1 MEIGKRAPQLR
12 RGTPPAPARIAGNA
26 PEIFGN
32 LNRKPARRA
41 LRVLFSD
48 PTKRGFPRAPRQKKR
63 AVQAEIRGSKA
74 PAPPVKIPRTARI
87 PPEKFHAAA
96 FRRGSSRRNTPRGI
110 FQKRRARRG
119 PESRPRGL
127 QPHSARLR
135 HPAPLRRSG
144 PGNVPRRRYLPEFL
158 FEITSNTESGRE

>member
-1 MEIGKRAPQLR
+1 MQLRVSPFNPLVQSRPSKKLSGASGRRRPPRRAPTIYLTRLSTFLFRPVQN
-12 RGTPPAPARIAGNA
+12 PKIFSAP
-26 PEIFGN
+26 
-32 LNRKPARRA
+32 RRA
-41 LRVLFSD
+41 TMSVPSGASGAHSTR
-48 PTKRGFPRAPRQKKR
+48 
-63 AVQAEIRGSKA
+63 
-74 PAPPVKIPRTARI
+74 
-87 PPEKFHAAA
+87 KFHAAA
-96 FRRGSSRRNTPRGI
+96 FRRGSSRRGTPRGI

-144 PGNVPRRRYLPEFL
+144 PVDVPQRRYLPEFL

>member
-1 MEIGKRAPQLR
+1 MQLRVSPFNPLVQSRPSKKLSGASGRRRPPRRAPTIYLTRLSTFLFRPVQNPKIFSAPR
-12 RGTPPAPARIAGNA
+12 RRLCPSRPAR
-26 PEIFGN
+26 P
-32 LNRKPARRA
+32 
-41 LRVLFSD
+41 
-48 PTKRGFPRAPRQKKR
+48 
-63 AVQAEIRGSKA
+63 
-74 PAPPVKIPRTARI
+74 ARI

-96 FRRGSSRRNTPRGI
+96 FRRGSSRRSTPRGI

-144 PGNVPRRRYLPEFL
+144 LGNVPRRRYLPEFL